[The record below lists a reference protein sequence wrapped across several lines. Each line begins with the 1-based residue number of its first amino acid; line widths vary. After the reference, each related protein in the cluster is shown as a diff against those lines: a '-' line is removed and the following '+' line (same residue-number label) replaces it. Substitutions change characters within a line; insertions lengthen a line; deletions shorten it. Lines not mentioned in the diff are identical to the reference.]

1 MANITTYLA
10 KIKSAV
16 YGEEVRG
23 AIYDSINTIN
33 NDVVNAIKRNANALP
48 FCGDLE
54 STNLDYI
61 KGESYRGIWRLL
73 PKNSYTNLPSEYSH
87 NTSTNKPNKA
97 GCLIVYC
104 NGSYCIQELHY
115 YEAFTNSPNTSFN
128 FWKRSDYIGGGL
140 SDGSFSPW
148 ASVKSYVES
157 IISSNSVITGLQT
170 DLNNQ
175 RTKFQG
181 DVDYANDMA
190 RNAMN
195 KALELE
201 RRMDGGEGGGGGG
214 GSVVISTDAT
224 LTQSGVPADA
234 KAAGDK
240 IAGIRT
246 DVDTANDYARD
257 AINTANGVSGRL
269 DSALDSIN
277 SAFSGVN
284 DNIGDINNILNS
296 AIFRAR
302 TITNGDINL
311 VYNPGIYGVL
321 SPSAEA
327 TQNWPYPDEYGTL
340 AVFRGA
346 SDSLTPVVYCLV
358 QVAFCSHGAAFRM
371 LIPPLMDPEEPI
383 YTDWMALY
391 SGE

>member
-1 MANITTYLA
+1 MANIATYLA
-10 KIKSAV
+10 KIRSAV

-23 AIYDSINTIN
+23 AIHDSINTIN
-33 NDVVNAIKRNANALP
+33 NDVENAIRRNANALP
-48 FCGDLE
+48 FCGDLA
-54 STNLDYI
+54 SINLDYV
-61 KGESYRGIWRLL
+61 KGSNDSYRGIYRLL
-73 PKNSYTNLPSEYSH
+73 PRNTYTNLPSDF
-87 NTSTNKPNKA
+87 NANKT
-97 GCLIVYC
+97 GCLIVYT

-115 YEAFTNSPNTSFN
+115 YESFVGNPNMGFK
-128 FWKRSDYIGGGL
+128 FWKRNDYIGGL
-140 SDGSFSPW
+140 SDGSFSDW
-148 ASVKSYVES
+148 VSINSYVES
-157 IISSNSVITGLQT
+157 IISSNSIITGLQT
-170 DLNNQ
+170 ELNNQ
-175 RTKFQG
+175 KTKFQG

-201 RRMDGGEGGGGGG
+201 RRMDDGEGGGGGG
-214 GSVVISTDAT
+214 SVAISTDAT
-224 LTQSGVPADA
+224 LTQNGVPADA

-240 IAGIRT
+240 IAGVRT
-246 DVDTANDYARD
+246 DVDTANDYARN
-257 AINTANGVSGRL
+257 AINTANSVSGRL

-277 SAFSGVN
+277 SEFS
-284 DNIGDINNILNS
+284 DINDSISDINDILNS

-311 VYNPGIYGVL
+311 VYNPGIYGIL

-371 LIPPLMDPEEPI
+371 LIPPMADPEEPI
-383 YTDWMALY
+383 YTEWMTLY
-391 SGE
+391 SGS